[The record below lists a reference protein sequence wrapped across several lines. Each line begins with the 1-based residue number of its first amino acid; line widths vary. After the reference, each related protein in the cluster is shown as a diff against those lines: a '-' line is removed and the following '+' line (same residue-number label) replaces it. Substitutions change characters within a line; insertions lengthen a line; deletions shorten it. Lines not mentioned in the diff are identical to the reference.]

1 MARAVCDWRAVW
13 VVRDRRRATGQ
24 QWSGVCLEC
33 WIESGHIPAVKRPI
47 KTAQA
52 KLLEKGL
59 YDAEEAVKEIDTMI
73 KGALGAT
80 SPNYTA

>member
-1 MARAVCDWRAVW
+1 M
-13 VVRDRRRATGQ
+13 
-24 QWSGVCLEC
+24 
-33 WIESGHIPAVKRPI
+33 KRPI